1 MKNIS
6 LIVLMLLS
14 LSCISQSITH
24 DYINKYKD
32 IAIEE
37 MNIYKIPASI
47 TLSQGILESSNGE
60 SFIAKN
66 ANNHFGIKC
75 HSSWKGEKIYYDDD
89 IDDECFRK
97 YDDYKDSYRDHSL
110 FLANS
115 ERYSSLF
122 KLPIKNYKSWAK
134 GLKRA
139 GYATNPKYAALLID
153 IIKRYNLNDLDKL
166 ENNAK
171 RFYISNSYGFP
182 YLYGVG
188 INYLGDRFI
197 CNVNLYSSFIYL
209 NKSSFG
215 FDYLLK
221 NNFYLG
227 GNIGI
232 VYVKD
237 DMRNNLGVQISYKN
251 ELSTSKKNNYVIISL
266 GTDIIFN
273 DFNNFDKKNTIP
285 YFSLSYLF

>member
-6 LIVLMLLS
+6 LIILMLLS

-32 IAIEE
+32 IAIGE

-60 SFIAKN
+60 SFLAKN

-75 HSSWKGEKIYYDDD
+75 HGSWEGEKIYHDDD

-97 YDDYKDSYRDHSL
+97 YDNYKDSYRDHSL

-122 KLPIKNYKSWAK
+122 KLPIKNYKLWAK

-139 GYATNPKYAALLID
+139 GYATNPKYATLLID

-166 ENNAK
+166 ENDAR

-182 YLYGVG
+182 YL
-188 INYLGDRFI
+188 F
-197 CNVNLYSSFIYL
+197 
-209 NKSSFG
+209 K
-215 FDYLLK
+215 
-221 NNFYLG
+221 
-227 GNIGI
+227 
-232 VYVKD
+232 
-237 DMRNNLGVQISYKN
+237 
-251 ELSTSKKNNYVIISL
+251 
-266 GTDIIFN
+266 
-273 DFNNFDKKNTIP
+273 
-285 YFSLSYLF
+285 

>member
-122 KLPIKNYKSWAK
+122 KLPIKSYKSWAK

-166 ENNAK
+166 ENDAK

-266 GTDIIFN
+266 GTDMIFN

>member
-166 ENNAK
+166 ENDAK

>member
-166 ENNAK
+166 ENDAK

-266 GTDIIFN
+266 GTDMIFN

>member
-6 LIVLMLLS
+6 LIILMLLS

-60 SFIAKN
+60 SFLAKN

-75 HSSWKGEKIYYDDD
+75 HSSWEGEKIYHDDD

-97 YDDYKDSYRDHSL
+97 YDNYKDSYRDHSL

-139 GYATNPKYAALLID
+139 GYATNPKYATLLID

-166 ENNAK
+166 ENDAR

-188 INYLGDRFI
+188 INYLGDKFI
-197 CNVNLYSSFIYL
+197 CNINLYSSFIYL

-215 FDYLLK
+215 FNYLLK
-221 NNFYLG
+221 NDFYLG
-227 GNIGI
+227 GNLGI
-232 VYVKD
+232 VYIKD

-251 ELSTSKKNNYVIISL
+251 KLSASKKNKYVIISL
-266 GTDIIFN
+266 GTDMVVD
-273 DFNNFDKKNTIP
+273 DFNNFDKENIIP